1 MTEPFAVNRLSST
14 QIDNA
19 IDRIKRELRT
29 LEEELALLEA
39 ELNWLARTIVHLESQ
54 KITPSLSQT

>member
-19 IDRIKRELRT
+19 IDRTKKEIRT
-29 LEEELALLEA
+29 MEEELALLEA
-39 ELNWLARTIVHLESQ
+39 ERARRMSAMNPLRKRANSND
-54 KITPSLSQT
+54 QT

>member
-19 IDRIKRELRT
+19 IDRMKKEIRT
-29 LEEELALLEA
+29 MEEELALHEA
-39 ELNWLARTIVHLESQ
+39 ERARRMSAMNPLRKRANSND
-54 KITPSLSQT
+54 QT